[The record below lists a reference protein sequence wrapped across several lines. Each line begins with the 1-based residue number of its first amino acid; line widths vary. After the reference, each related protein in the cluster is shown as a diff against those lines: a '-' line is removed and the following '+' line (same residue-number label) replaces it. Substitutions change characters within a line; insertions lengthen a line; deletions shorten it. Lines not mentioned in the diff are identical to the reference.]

1 MNNKE
6 LIEQTMKKFGQLNQE
21 AKEFVLG
28 YLTGKNDEKQ
38 AEK

>member
-1 MNNKE
+1 MNDKK
-6 LIEQTMKKFGQLNQE
+6 LIEQTMKKFGQLDKE

-38 AEK
+38 AAK